1 MTQLGEQLQKVMH
14 GIKKY
19 KYALLVLL
27 LGMALLLIPSKK
39 EEAPAEVETRNTT
52 EYAQSME
59 QRLTQ
64 VLSQVEG
71 VGKVQVV
78 LTLAN
83 EGTIHYH
90 SDVQLVSENGSAER
104 EERKTVILSEGSAYD
119 KAAVSSVD
127 TPSFQGALIV
137 CEGGGNASVRLKLTQ
152 AVAALTGLSS
162 EKITVVTMK

>member
-1 MTQLGEQLQKVMH
+1 MTQLSELLQKGMR

-27 LGMALLLIPSKK
+27 LGMALLFIPGRK
-39 EEAPAEVETRNTT
+39 EETQTVQQTSSVED
-52 EYAQSME
+52 YAQSME

-64 VLSQVEG
+64 ALSQIEG

-83 EGTIHYH
+83 EGTVHYH
-90 SDVQLVSENGSAER
+90 SDVQLVSENGSAQR

-119 KAAVSSVD
+119 KAAVSTVD

-137 CEGGGNASVRLKLTQ
+137 CEGGANASVKLRLTQ

-162 EKITVVTMK
+162 EKITVVKMK